1 MSRIPQIAR
10 HFLQAQL
17 CLLLVLGM
25 NPSARGESDWIRPGA
40 YIDWPETLKEP
51 ALSDSSPEPQ
61 EITQTQF
68 TQVEPN
74 PQVPLQTPMILPLAP
89 AERGM
94 PGTSAWQILPAG
106 LLYHSYLAGEKEPR
120 FASQWLSGNDGR
132 RWEMALGG
140 RLGLIRHGT
149 YGINAEGFQFDVEG
163 AALGRI
169 NPNLESDPLEG
180 TDYRAGFLGTWRYG
194 PWRWKA
200 GYYHLSS
207 HAGDEYLLNNPLYV
221 RRNYVRDSLI
231 VGCTF
236 DVRPDFQIYGELA
249 NALGCSGGAEAWEF
263 QFGAQYFPAYPTG
276 FRGAPFAAI
285 NGHVRQDNDWMSS
298 VNLEA
303 GWAWRGSQSAA
314 LLRAGFQ
321 HYNGP
326 AMQWEFFTRHE
337 SLTGFGIWYDF

>member
-1 MSRIPQIAR
+1 
-10 HFLQAQL
+10 
-17 CLLLVLGM
+17 
-25 NPSARGESDWIRPGA
+25 
-40 YIDWPETLKEP
+40 
-51 ALSDSSPEPQ
+51 
-61 EITQTQF
+61 
-68 TQVEPN
+68 
-74 PQVPLQTPMILPLAP
+74 
-89 AERGM
+89 
-94 PGTSAWQILPAG
+94 
-106 LLYHSYLAGEKEPR
+106 
-120 FASQWLSGNDGR
+120 
-132 RWEMALGG
+132 MALGG

-149 YGINAEGFQFDVEG
+149 YGSDAEGFQFDVEG

-169 NPNLESDPLEG
+169 NPNLDSDPLEG
-180 TDYRAGFLGTWRYG
+180 TDYRAGFLGTWRRG

-207 HAGDEYLLNNPLYV
+207 HAGDEYLLNNPFFV

-236 DVRPDFQIYGELA
+236 DVRPDFQIYGEIA
-249 NALGCSGGAEAWEF
+249 NALGCSGDAEPWEF

-298 VNLEA
+298 VNVEV
-303 GWAWRGSQSAA
+303 GWAWRGRQSAS

-326 AMQWEFFTRHE
+326 AMQWEFFDRHE